1 MVLLNKG
8 VPALL
13 INGSAIGA
21 LIGNV
26 FALPARAVYISWQTG
41 YTGSPSAVNVVLEVS
56 NDNLVW
62 NIIDTATDAAGEL
75 RNVSGLVSAGFI
87 RARMVSNTGGTLISV
102 SILVKN

>member
-8 VPALL
+8 VPALS
-13 INGSAIGA
+13 INGAAIGA
-21 LIGNV
+21 QSGTI
-26 FALPARAVYISWQTG
+26 FALPSRAVYIAWQTG

-56 NDNLVW
+56 LDGIIW
-62 NIIDTATDAAGEL
+62 NTLDTSTLTAGEA
-75 RNVSGLVSAGFI
+75 RTVGPTAAAFI